1 MKFTEEVTPPRP
13 KLDRAGI
20 AEAVKELAE
29 QLDIAP
35 DDIAE
40 HFRIHDDGYELAKNL
55 ERHGYYDLD
64 LNAAN
69 ELDSVSSIVREKEM
83 ELQKLWVKAYDVQPP
98 LPNGAQILQGVID
111 SVCDHEPATYR
122 VKQTGCTQDGRYLL
136 IKFENAFLV
145 DAAKPQPDQPAQEGD
160 K

>member
-1 MKFTEEVTPPRP
+1 MKFTAAVTPPRP

-29 QLDIAP
+29 QLEIEA

-69 ELDSVSSIVREKEM
+69 ELDTVASLVADKEKE
-83 ELQKLWVKAYDVQPP
+83 LQELWVKAYDVQP
-98 LPNGAQILQGVID
+98 LHPNGTRIMQGVID
-111 SVCDHEPATYR
+111 SVCDHSPATYR
-122 VKQTGCTQDGRYLL
+122 VKQTGCTQDGRFLL

-145 DAAKPQPDQPAQEGD
+145 DPANPQPSQHNESE
-160 K
+160 